1 MSPLAFLA
9 LAGSVAIAAP
19 AMARSPDGTIRID
32 YTDLDLASDAGVAEL
47 QARVERAAAKVCGEA
62 DNRDLTAMR
71 EAARCRAV
79 ALESAQPQVQF
90 ALAQARAQ
98 RSYAANTRAAR

>member
-19 AMARSPDGTIRID
+19 ALARSPDNTTRID
-32 YTDLDLASDAGVAEL
+32 YSDLDLATDAGAAEL
-47 QARVERAAAKVCGEA
+47 QARVRRAAAKVCGRA
-62 DNRDLTAMR
+62 DNRDLTALR
-71 EAARCRAV
+71 ETARCRAV
-79 ALESAQPQVQF
+79 ALESARPQVQF

-98 RSYAANTRAAR
+98 RSYAASAR